1 MYPHQ
6 SPEPEIL
13 LRVSKSPP
21 LPMRFL
27 RENWIWIAV
36 PVAIF
41 VAAAV
46 YLYTSG
52 GGAYSGPGGYETH

>member
-1 MYPHQ
+1 
-6 SPEPEIL
+6 
-13 LRVSKSPP
+13 
-21 LPMRFL
+21 MRFL

-46 YLYTSG
+46 YLYASG
-52 GGAYSGPGGYETH
+52 GGAYSGPTGYETH